1 YLVAA
6 PGDGEDVV
14 ALQLR
19 MGGATV
25 VLEAVAARVHDA
37 DAAALGG
44 HPDAVAAVD
53 VERLDQVAGQRG
65 GILRIVLPDLEADPV
80 VACQAV
86 PGRDPQVAIVVAGD
100 SPDRGRRQPVTR
112 PEDAEARQFR
122 HRGVQNAGQRQQQA
136 QPEQPHDVLEVD
148 PVANRRNAGGP
159 TQAARRRLV
168 PRMPAMAPAP
178 ARLRRSA
185 AALLGGLV
193 LLAATAAA
201 EPARYALDPVHT
213 RVMFAVS
220 HAGFSQA
227 LGTVSGSE
235 GTLEFDPQDW
245 SSARLDVRVPLQRLD
260 LGDEDWNRATLARR
274 LLDAGRWPE
283 ARFVSERVE

>member
-1 YLVAA
+1 
-6 PGDGEDVV
+6 
-14 ALQLR
+14 
-19 MGGATV
+19 
-25 VLEAVAARVHDA
+25 
-37 DAAALGG
+37 
-44 HPDAVAAVD
+44 
-53 VERLDQVAGQRG
+53 
-65 GILRIVLPDLEADPV
+65 
-80 VACQAV
+80 
-86 PGRDPQVAIVVAGD
+86 
-100 SPDRGRRQPVTR
+100 
-112 PEDAEARQFR
+112 
-122 HRGVQNAGQRQQQA
+122 
-136 QPEQPHDVLEVD
+136 
-148 PVANRRNAGGP
+148 
-159 TQAARRRLV
+159 
-168 PRMPAMAPAP
+168 MAPVP

-283 ARFVSERVE
+283 ARFVSERVEPLGADRFIVHGQLSLRGVTRPLALEVGFNQLRRHPMPPFRRTAGFSARASLSRSDYGIDAWPTMIGDQVELRIEAEAVRSSRAAAPGEPGETGEAETAGSDPSTAAPLPPASGEDNVQP